1 MTLFT
6 RTVFLDDVSLL
17 AKLDPGAWP
26 ERHGNVEC
34 RTSQDYIAQTCQDLL
49 AALPFRS

>member
-1 MTLFT
+1 MILFT
-6 RTVFLDDVSLL
+6 RAVFLDDESLL

-34 RTSQDYIAQTCQDLL
+34 RPSSDEIAQATKDLL
-49 AALPFRS
+49 A